1 MTVKGDLQACEAA
14 FWVDFVKI
22 FQRKRDGEALSVL
35 GSVYIYI
42 YIERERERRR
52 KRIKLFVNVSKKSI
66 TFVKSMDYTFGLL
79 AKALLLSKNYEF

>member
-1 MTVKGDLQACEAA
+1 MAVKGDLQACEAA

-42 YIERERERRR
+42 YI
-52 KRIKLFVNVSKKSI
+52 
-66 TFVKSMDYTFGLL
+66 
-79 AKALLLSKNYEF
+79 